1 MDLISGHFDFPAHS
15 GSGPQSARMR
25 HAFERRIG
33 LASVVL
39 TGFQAS
45 FRDGDHNFGRL
56 TVELQHRIVNESTT
70 GHEVEVTAAF
80 GLRDL
85 SNDWDDA
92 YAGKV
97 SYCLMVI
104 PERREPIGP
113 VER

>member
-1 MDLISGHFDFPAHS
+1 MELVSGHFDFPPVS

-25 HAFERRIG
+25 HGFERRIAQ
-33 LASVVL
+33 ASVIL

-56 TVELQHRIVNESTT
+56 TVELQHRVVNESTT
-70 GHEVEVTAAF
+70 GHEVEVTASF

-85 SNDWDDA
+85 SNHWDDA
-92 YAGKV
+92 YSGKV
-97 SYCLMVI
+97 SYCLIVI
-104 PERREPIGP
+104 PERRGPVGP